1 MTALAPP
8 GTPNSSF
15 GGDVRLAAWQVRYQ
29 QRGFWRNRRAAFF
42 ALVFPVMFL
51 VIFGGLNHGSTLDVR
66 QHLSFIDFYT
76 PGIMAYA
83 VLLICFNTTAMI
95 FASLRT
101 TGILKRVR
109 TTPMPWTAYAA
120 GAVGSTLI
128 VLVLAIAILFCVGV
142 PLFGAHVPGEKM
154 IGMLAT
160 LALGAAAFTTLG
172 IAVSRLV
179 GKPENGG
186 GLVSVVTLPMV
197 FISNIWYPMDGAPA
211 WIQDISKALPLRPLA
226 DGLQAAFDPRYGGTG
241 ILWRDLLPLAIW
253 TLIGCVLC
261 GRFMLSLAQRD

>member
-1 MTALAPP
+1 MTALAR
-8 GTPNSSF
+8 
-15 GGDVRLAAWQVRYQ
+15 DLRLVGWQVHYQ
-29 QRGFWRNRRAAFF
+29 QLSFWRNRRAAFF
-42 ALVFPVMFL
+42 ALVFPALFL
-51 VIFGGLNHGSTLDVR
+51 VIFGGLNSGTTLDVR
-66 QHLSFIDFYT
+66 GHLAFIDFYT

-83 VLLICFNTTAMI
+83 VLLICFNSTAMT
-95 FASLRT
+95 FASMRT
-101 TGILKRVR
+101 NGVLKRVR
-109 TTPMPWTAYAA
+109 TTPMPWGAYVT
-120 GAVGSTLI
+120 GAVASTLI
-128 VLVLAIAILFCVGV
+128 VLVLSIVLLFAAGV

-172 IAVSRLV
+172 IAASRLI
-179 GKPENGG
+179 GKPENGA

-211 WIQDISKALPLRPLA
+211 WVQDISKALPLRPLA

-253 TLIGCVLC
+253 TAIGCALMS
-261 GRFMLSLAQRD
+261 RHLLSLSRRD

>member
-1 MTALAPP
+1 MTSTTATL
-8 GTPNSSF
+8 GS
-15 GGDVRLAAWQVRYQ
+15 DLRLTAWQVRYQ

-42 ALVFPVMFL
+42 SLIFPLMFL
-51 VIFGGLNHGSTLDVR
+51 VIFGGLQHGQTLDVR
-66 QHLSFIDFYT
+66 NHLSFIDFYT

-83 VLLICFNTTAMI
+83 VLLICFNSTAMV

-109 TTPMPWTAYAA
+109 TTPMPWAAYAG
-120 GAVGSTLI
+120 GAVGSTL
-128 VLVLAIAILFCVGV
+128 LVLLLSVVLLFAAGV

-172 IAVSRLV
+172 IAASRLV

-186 GLVSVVTLPMV
+186 GFISVVTLPMV

-211 WIQDISKALPLRPLA
+211 WIQDVSKALPLRPLA

-241 ILWRDLLPLAIW
+241 ILWRDLLPLLAW
-253 TLIGCVLC
+253 TVVGCVLMS
-261 GRFMLSLAQRD
+261 RTLMTLASRD

>member
-1 MTALAPP
+1 MTAASAPVTTTL
-8 GTPNSSF
+8 GA
-15 GGDVRLAAWQVRYQ
+15 DVRLAAWQVRYQ
-29 QRGFWRNRRAAFF
+29 QRGFWRNKRAAFF
-42 ALVFPVMFL
+42 SLVFPVMFL
-51 VIFGGLNHGSTLDVR
+51 VIFGGLNSGNTLDVR
-66 QHLSFIDFYT
+66 DHLSFIDFYT

-101 TGILKRVR
+101 SGILKRVR

-120 GAVGSTLI
+120 GAVGSTLV
-128 VLVLAIAILFCVGV
+128 VLVLSILLLFCVGV

-154 IGMLAT
+154 VGLLAT
-160 LALGAAAFTTLG
+160 LALGATAFTTLG
-172 IAVSRLV
+172 IAASRLI

-186 GLVSVVTLPMV
+186 GLLSVVVLPMV

-211 WIQDISKALPLRPLA
+211 WIQDVSKALPLRPLA
-226 DGLQAAFDPRYGGTG
+226 DGLQAAFDPRFGGTG

-253 TLIGCVLC
+253 TVVGCALMS
-261 GRFMLSLAQRD
+261 RTMLTFARRD

>member
-1 MTALAPP
+1 MT
-8 GTPNSSF
+8 SSTATL

-42 ALVFPVMFL
+42 SLVFPLMFL
-51 VIFGGLNHGSTLDVR
+51 VIFGGLQSGNTLSVR
-66 QHLSFIDFYT
+66 DHLSFIDFYT

-83 VLLICFNTTAMI
+83 VLLICFNSTAMI

-101 TGILKRVR
+101 SGVLKRVR
-109 TTPMPWTAYAA
+109 TTPMPWGAYAA
-120 GAVGSTLI
+120 GAVGSTLV
-128 VLVLAIAILFCVGV
+128 VLVLSIVLLFCAGV

-154 IGMLAT
+154 IGLLAT

-172 IAVSRLV
+172 IAASRLL

-186 GLVSVVTLPMV
+186 GLISVVTLPMV

-241 ILWRDLLPLAIW
+241 ILWRDLLPLAAW
-253 TLIGCVLC
+253 TLIGCALMS
-261 GRFMLSLAQRD
+261 RYLMTLARRD